1 MIQVSET
8 NLPGVLHI
16 SPDIFKDDRGQFVET
31 YNEELYKQNG
41 VTATF
46 VQDDFSASKK
56 DVLRGIHG
64 DPDTFKLVSC
74 LYGTLFFVVIN
85 CNEKSKDFGKWQTF
99 TLSDKN
105 RIQILIP
112 PRYGNA
118 YLVQSEYGIFAYKQ
132 STYYDPK
139 RQFTYMWNDPRFA
152 IPWPIKNPILSERDT
167 VGHYV

>member
-8 NLPGVLHI
+8 NLPGVLQI

-41 VTATF
+41 ITATF

-64 DPDTFKLVSC
+64 DPETFKLVSC
-74 LYGTLFFVVIN
+74 LYGTLFFVVVN

-99 TLSDKN
+99 TLSDEN

-112 PRYGNA
+112 PGHGNA

-139 RQFTYMWNDPRFA
+139 RQFTYMWNDPKFA
-152 IPWPIKNPILSERDT
+152 IPWPIKNPILSRRDT